1 MGRYDTGLLP
11 RDVVRDLLGITRA
24 LYATRKAAGAGPEEL
39 AKLEGAGKEFV
50 MALELSGKTEPDTN
64 GHRAAW
70 SKADRGTAALLDLLV
85 CCDDS
90 LAKLVLAW
98 AERLKRTG

>member
-24 LYATRKAAGAGPEEL
+24 LYATRKAAGGAPEEL
-39 AKLEGAGKEFV
+39 AKLEAAGKELV
-50 MALELSGKTEPDTN
+50 AALELSKTQPDTN

-70 SKADRGTAALLDLLV
+70 SKTDRGTAALLEV
-85 CCDDS
+85 VVSCDDS

-98 AERLKRTG
+98 AARLEATG

>member
-11 RDVVRDLLGITRA
+11 RDVVRDLLDVTRA
-24 LYATRKAAGAGPEEL
+24 LYATRKADGASDAEL
-39 AKLEGAGKEFV
+39 AKLEGAGKEFAV
-50 MALELSGKTEPDTN
+50 ALELSKTEPDTN

-70 SKADRGTAALLDLLV
+70 SKANRGTAALIEVLV
-85 CCDDS
+85 SCDDS

-98 AERLKRTG
+98 AARLKATG